1 MLLKINIAKAMEF
14 NPATYGVHEPKTF
27 VPPNFRKPRRLSI
40 TVPDLTYRMIVECS
54 REQGRSISNLAAFL
68 LEKAIT
74 TEQKPARGELFE
86 VAQKS
91 QLSPNKSMNEF

>member
-1 MLLKINIAKAMEF
+1 MEF
-14 NPATYGVHEPKTF
+14 DPATYGVHEPKTF

-40 TVPDLTYRMIVECS
+40 TIPNHTYRLIVECS

-74 TEQKPARGELFE
+74 TEQTPARGVLSE
-86 VAQKS
+86 VAQRS
-91 QLSPNKSMNEF
+91 QLSPSKSMNEF